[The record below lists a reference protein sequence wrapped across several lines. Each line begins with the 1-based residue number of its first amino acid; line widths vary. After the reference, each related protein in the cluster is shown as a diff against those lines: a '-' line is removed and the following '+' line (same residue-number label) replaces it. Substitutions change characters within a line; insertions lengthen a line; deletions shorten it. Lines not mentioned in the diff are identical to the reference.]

1 MKLVFI
7 RRVVIIPGSFIHLP
21 IACGSILVRPS
32 SITPYFLHLFKHPP
46 LLLQDL
52 SLLADQ
58 RPLLLAEEPLQLPDL
73 LLLAL
78 QGLHQLLLVLGEL
91 QL

>member
-1 MKLVFI
+1 M
-7 RRVVIIPGSFIHLP
+7 GHQSQ
-21 IACGSILVRPS
+21 A
-32 SITPYFLHLFKHPP
+32 PYLLQLLHQAP

>member
-1 MKLVFI
+1 MWVY
-7 RRVVIIPGSFIHLP
+7 IPPS
-21 IACGSILVRPS
+21 IAGHQSHP
-32 SITPYFLHLFKHPP
+32 PYFLHLFKHPP

-58 RPLLLAEEPLQLPDL
+58 RPLLLTEEPLQLPDL

>member
-1 MKLVFI
+1 MGIYIVPSIGHQSQAPHFLQLVQ
-7 RRVVIIPGSFIHLP
+7 H
-21 IACGSILVRPS
+21 A
-32 SITPYFLHLFKHPP
+32 P

-58 RPLLLAEEPLQLPDL
+58 RPLLLPKEPLQLLDL
-73 LLLAL
+73 LLLVL

-91 QL
+91 QLQHKRVL

>member
-1 MKLVFI
+1 MGCQYRSIFSAI
-7 RRVVIIPGSFIHLP
+7 NHALP
-21 IACGSILVRPS
+21 
-32 SITPYFLHLFKHPP
+32 PYLRQLLKHAP

-52 SLLADQ
+52 PLLADQ
-58 RPLLLAEEPLQLPDL
+58 RPLLLAQEPLQLPDL

-91 QL
+91 QLQDKRVL

>member
-1 MKLVFI
+1 MNPYSSTH
-7 RRVVIIPGSFIHLP
+7 R
-21 IACGSILVRPS
+21 S
-32 SITPYFLHLFKHPP
+32 SITSASYFLQLFKHAP

-58 RPLLLAEEPLQLPDL
+58 RPLLLAEEPLQLLDL